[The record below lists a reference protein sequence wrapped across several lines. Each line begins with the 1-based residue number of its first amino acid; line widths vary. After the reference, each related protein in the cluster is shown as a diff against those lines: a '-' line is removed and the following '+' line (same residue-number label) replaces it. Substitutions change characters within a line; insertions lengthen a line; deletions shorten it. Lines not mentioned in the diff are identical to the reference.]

1 MTPRRRDRG
10 SLLAIVAVVL
20 GLTCWTT
27 GCGSGDGVP
36 ERLTREAEQISAVPP
51 PTGWTSY
58 VPPDLQD
65 NQFVREIDG
74 ARVLFAGDIRDGG
87 ELRAFGTG
95 AAWRSPVV
103 VGPDAVAAACTETV
117 GFADRAGF
125 PAAVTAADLDEC
137 RALPEGGA
145 LRAGQVFSFADALVD
160 TDDGSRT
167 FGAGVLLADDG
178 TVTVVVSS
186 AFGLDP

>member
-1 MTPRRRDRG
+1 MTPRHRPWG
-10 SLLAIVAVVL
+10 SVLGIVAVVL
-20 GLTCWTT
+20 WIT
-27 GCGSGDGVP
+27 GCGNGDGVP

-51 PTGWTSY
+51 PSGWTSY

-74 ARVLFAGDIRDGG
+74 ARVLFAGDVRDGG

-95 AAWRSPVV
+95 VAWRSPVV
-103 VGPDAVAAACTETV
+103 VGADAMAAACDETV
-117 GFADRAGF
+117 GFAERAGF
-125 PAAVTAADLDEC
+125 ALAVTAADLDEC
-137 RALPEGGA
+137 RALPEGPD
-145 LRAGQVFSFADALVD
+145 LRAGQVFSFADALID